1 MFWLNMHGL
10 NLEKIKD
17 DETVLNGSIEI
28 VNEYNRKP
36 NNLWVDQGRE
46 FYNKLIQEWLTNND
60 ILIHSKNNEGKSVI
74 VEWFIKH

>member
-10 NLEKIKD
+10 NLEKVKD

-46 FYNKLIQEWLTNND
+46 FYNKLIEEWLINND

-74 VEWFIKH
+74 VE

>member
-60 ILIHSKNNEGKSVI
+60 ILMHSKNNEGKLVI
-74 VEWFIKH
+74 VE

>member
-46 FYNKLIQEWLTNND
+46 FYNKLIEEWLTNND

-74 VEWFIKH
+74 VE

>member
-46 FYNKLIQEWLTNND
+46 FYNKLIEEWLTNND
-60 ILIHSKNNEGKSVI
+60 ILIHSRNNEGKSVI
-74 VEWFIKH
+74 VE

>member
-1 MFWLNMHGL
+1 MFWINMHGL
-10 NLEKIKD
+10 NLEKVKD

-74 VEWFIKH
+74 VE

>member
-10 NLEKIKD
+10 NLEKVKD

-46 FYNKLIQEWLTNND
+46 FYNKLIEEWLTNND

-74 VEWFIKH
+74 VE

>member
-60 ILIHSKNNEGKSVI
+60 IFNTLQK
-74 VEWFIKH
+74 

>member
-46 FYNKLIQEWLTNND
+46 FYNKLIEEWLTNND

-74 VEWFIKH
+74 AE

>member
-60 ILIHSKNNEGKSVI
+60 ILMHSKNNEGKSVI
-74 VEWFIKH
+74 VE

>member
-10 NLEKIKD
+10 NFEKIKD

-74 VEWFIKH
+74 VE

>member
-10 NLEKIKD
+10 NLEKVKD

-60 ILIHSKNNEGKSVI
+60 ILMHSKNNEGKLVI
-74 VEWFIKH
+74 VE